1 MIPQYLVDFDL
12 QGLPVVKTDCLVI
25 GSGIAGLFTAIK
37 ASEDR
42 KVIMLTKKTVME
54 SNTRYAQGGIAAVI
68 SEDDSPAYHRQDTLM
83 AGAGLNSSAAVDV
96 LVNEGPE
103 GVRELIRLGTIFDK
117 ENGVLALTQEGRIAT
132 AVFYMQMGMLLDMRL
147 SAHSLNRLPG
157 IRILRPGMTIMS
169 LT

>member
-42 KVIMLTKKTVME
+42 KVIMITKKTVME

-83 AGAGLNSSAAVDV
+83 AARG
-96 LVNEGPE
+96 
-103 GVRELIRLGTIFDK
+103 
-117 ENGVLALTQEGRIAT
+117 
-132 AVFYMQMGMLLDMRL
+132 
-147 SAHSLNRLPG
+147 
-157 IRILRPGMTIMS
+157 
-169 LT
+169 